1 MRRWSLLTQSML
13 IGVVMVVIALVF
25 TMYIADRLERKATQ
39 SEDTYTPP
47 EPPRQFSK

>member
-13 IGVVMVVIALVF
+13 IGVVMVVVALAI
-25 TMYIADRLERKATQ
+25 TMYLADRLEQKAIQ